1 MKRILATTALALSSI
16 LCVPA
21 MAQQAPVSPN
31 APNPSA
37 PPAPEGPA
45 NPRSNTAPGTM
56 PGSAMSS
63 GNMSSGSGMQHD
75 STKSTKKNTGDRA
88 KKPRQQNAPPYPT
101 ADAPSGPKGDSPDPA
116 PKQ

>member
-1 MKRILATTALALSSI
+1 MKRILATSVLALSSI

-56 PGSAMSS
+56 PGSAMS

-75 STKSTKKNTGDRA
+75 ATKSTKKNTGDGA
-88 KKPRQQNAPPYPT
+88 KKPRQQNAPAYSTP
-101 ADAPSGPKGDSPDPA
+101 DAPSGPKGDSPDPA